1 MVPLHGSHYLP
12 SAFGASPAL
21 HQRPAAQPAL
31 RRRAAAE
38 AGGEMPNMG
47 RCGTAGEGDAINVR
61 PWNAMREV
69 GLGIVRDGLRWY
81 AQYRLILK
89 RLSNKIAWEGKQ
101 LAVDDE
107 MKLPQSIVT
116 KCGGLPKVLAAI
128 GEVCSSDKRVLDSLS
143 DNFIGTLETEPR
155 FHSLRTLF
163 SWMQSYFDACSDSIK
178 PCIFYL
184 SIFCADKNIRRQ
196 RLLWRWIAEGYC
208 RDTFGVNYENGE
220 RFISELINL
229 SIIQQQSP
237 SKALCQINGFFHEYI
252 FSRPMEDN
260 LVFAL
265 EGRFR
270 LSSLRTGQHHTVNSN
285 WDRDRT
291 VFESIGRHLII
302 KSNWDRDRTVFE
314 SINFSRLQSLT
325 VSGKWMPFFISSKIN
340 IRLLRVLDLEDALDV
355 TDRDLKQIGNLLPRL
370 KYISLRG
377 CTKVTCLPNS
387 MGGLRH
393 LQTLDIRHTSIV
405 RLPLFITKLQKLLYI
420 RAGKSEVWDWNEG
433 DVLQADGEVPADTEG
448 MASTEEV
455 ANLPAATAC
464 SRPRGW
470 VSSLMPKLRRG
481 GLDNSGVEIGKLSA
495 FGLHTLGVVN
505 VTGSCGKSI
514 FKELKKLTQLRK
526 LGVSG
531 INKGNIK
538 DFCYAISGHAHLKSL
553 SVEFDNDDDLDGLDD
568 IPQPPKTLSSLKLYG
583 HVRTLLVWID
593 QLDNLKKLKL
603 DLALV
608 KPEELQGLPF
618 SRLPYLVPLHHLR
631 IRPIQD
637 GELQIGNFSSRVVE
651 IQCSSVLCV
660 NFYRDIF
667 SEIEVLKVHCSRG
680 ASLQISELRRLRRS
694 LKEVWLKGYISEELK
709 QSIQQQIDEMPLLE
723 YQKRPVLKLVQ
734 ACSS

>member
-1 MVPLHGSHYLP
+1 
-12 SAFGASPAL
+12 
-21 HQRPAAQPAL
+21 
-31 RRRAAAE
+31 
-38 AGGEMPNMG
+38 MPNMG

-89 RLSNKIAWEGKQ
+89 RLSNKVHATLFLFLLQSHHHPWPTPKRRRAGAAVAKTQQPSSSAVEQARPIAAIAWEGKQ

-143 DNFIGTLETEPR
+143 DNVIGTLETEPR

-163 SWMQSYFDACSDSIK
+163 SWMQSYLMLA
-178 PCIFYL
+178 
-184 SIFCADKNIRRQ
+184 
-196 RLLWRWIAEGYC
+196 
-208 RDTFGVNYENGE
+208 
-220 RFISELINL
+220 
-229 SIIQQQSP
+229 
-237 SKALCQINGFFHEYI
+237 QI
-252 FSRPMEDN
+252 
-260 LVFAL
+260 
-265 EGRFR
+265 
-270 LSSLRTGQHHTVNSN
+270 LSSH
-285 WDRDRT
+285 
-291 VFESIGRHLII
+291 
-302 KSNWDRDRTVFE
+302 
-314 SINFSRLQSLT
+314 
-325 VSGKWMPFFISSKIN
+325 
-340 IRLLRVLDLEDALDV
+340 
-355 TDRDLKQIGNLLPRL
+355 
-370 KYISLRG
+370 
-377 CTKVTCLPNS
+377 
-387 MGGLRH
+387 
-393 LQTLDIRHTSIV
+393 
-405 RLPLFITKLQKLLYI
+405 KLLYI

-495 FGLHTLGVVN
+495 FGLHALGVVN

-583 HVRTLLVWID
+583 H
-593 QLDNLKKLKL
+593 
-603 DLALV
+603 
-608 KPEELQGLPF
+608 PEELQGLPF